1 MKISKLVNALRLATL
16 AVPVSALAFTSSVT
30 AQEVEDGAKIERI
43 GVTGSRIK
51 RTDFETSVPVT
62 VISAAE
68 IQLTG
73 ATNVADVLQKSPI
86 AIAGADQSNVT
97 FSLSSAGLNTTSL
110 RNAGESRTLVLVNG
124 RRFVSGTAPSSGYA
138 VDLNA
143 IPASSIERIEILKS
157 ASSAVYGSDAVA
169 GVINIITK
177 KDFEG
182 VALNVQTGISDESDR
197 KRNDIDFTV
206 GKSWAGGNAF
216 VSFGWHND
224 EGIDGPDRPNQTTD
238 LAPVAADRWGYAGSG
253 YNPKGYI
260 SVPGV
265 GNFKGDGTPYV
276 AANDAYDRG
285 SRRQLIIPL
294 ERKFIAGSLN
304 HEVATDVNFFSEF
317 NWMQVDSKSSFES
330 TPLNL
335 PDVWL
340 KDRGGIGGHDVA
352 GSLIVPD
359 ALKDI
364 LLGANIT
371 DLNQLSTIG
380 RRMVEFGDRGNDA
393 TRTTSRLATGFDWN
407 IDDNW
412 TANTYLTWGQTIQ
425 NQFSYGEL
433 NMERARLAL
442 DVIDVNG
449 QVVCADPTARLQG
462 CTPFTYFG
470 DISPEAVEYL
480 SAPAKTIG
488 KVEQLVFGASVAGEL
503 PVELPGGAIGIA
515 GGFEYREESGK
526 QEASDLSQIGATSS
540 NRQLPTDGKFSVRD
554 FFAEVNFP
562 VLDNWSIDAAVR
574 YGNYSSVGDVTTWN
588 LGTEFSPIDRVKFRA
603 SAAKA
608 VRAPNVSDLFAGQTE
623 TFSTVTDPCNG
634 VKVGDTGTVATNCL
648 SVQSIFD
655 RAAANPTTGFE
666 LTQLEKQQTGGFVGG
681 NPNVKEEKATTVS
694 FGVVAEIVEGL
705 SATVDW
711 YKISIEDAISTT
723 SRSLVLRRCYS
734 ATTSFDPTCA
744 GAVRR
749 NDEGAATGVD
759 SGSGNEND
767 IDISGVDVELRHRL
781 ALPVG
786 ELTTDFI
793 YSYIR
798 QYDITSIETGK
809 LDKFAGEVLYP
820 KHRFNINVNYAMDD
834 FNAFWRLRY
843 WHRVEDSLSGQDARN
858 NLPEAL
864 NQIGAVVY
872 HDLQLSYQV
881 IPSTNVYFGVN
892 NLFDKKPPVLGQLS
906 QYGGTGINTA
916 SEAYD
921 VTGRYYYLG
930 LRTKF

>member
-1 MKISKLVNALRLATL
+1 MKTSRLTSALRFAML
-16 AVPVSALAFTSSVT
+16 AVPVSAAGFAGSVA
-30 AQEVEDGAKIERI
+30 AQEEAEATKVERI
-43 GVTGSRIK
+43 SVTGSRIQ
-51 RTDFETSVPVT
+51 RTDVETSVPVT

-86 AIAGADQSNVT
+86 AIAGADQSNST

-110 RNAGESRTLVLVNG
+110 RNAGEARTLVLVNG
-124 RRFVSGTAPSSGYA
+124 RRFVSGSAPSAGYA

-143 IPASSIERIEILKS
+143 IPAATIERIEILKS

-182 VALNVQTGISDESDR
+182 VSINAQTGISDESDR
-197 KRNDIDFTV
+197 KRNDIDFTA
-206 GKSWAGGNAF
+206 GKSWSGGNAW

-238 LAPVAADRWGYAGSG
+238 LAPMSENSWGYAGSA

-265 GNFKGDGTPYV
+265 GAVKGDGTPYV
-276 AANDAYDRG
+276 AATDAYDRG

-294 ERKFIAGSLN
+294 ERKYIAGSFTN
-304 HEVATDVNFFSEF
+304 EITADINFFSEF

-335 PDVWL
+335 TDVWL

-352 GSLIVPD
+352 SSFIVPD
-359 ALKDI
+359 ALKSI

-433 NMERARLAL
+433 NMDRARFAL
-442 DVIDVNG
+442 DAIEVDG
-449 QVVCADPTARLQG
+449 KVVCADPTARLQG
-462 CTPFTYFG
+462 CAPFTYFG

-480 SAPAKTIG
+480 NAPSKTIG
-488 KVEQLVFGASVAGEL
+488 KVEQLVFGASIAGEL

-526 QEASDLSQIGATSS
+526 QEASDLAQIGATSS

-554 FFAEVNFP
+554 FFAEVNLP

-574 YGNYSSVGDVTTWN
+574 YGNYSSVGNVTTWN
-588 LGTEFSPIDRVKFRA
+588 LGTEFSPTNRIKLRA

-608 VRAPNVSDLFAGQTE
+608 VRAPNVSDLFAGSTE
-623 TFSTVTDPCNG
+623 TFSTVTDPCNN
-634 VKVGDTGTVATNCL
+634 VKVTDTGTIAQNCL
-648 SVQSIFD
+648 SVQSILD
-655 RAAANPTTGFE
+655 RASASPDGFV

-681 NPNVKEEKATTVS
+681 NPNVKEEKATTFSV
-694 FGVVAEIVEGL
+694 GIVAEIVDGL
-705 SATVDW
+705 SATIDW
-711 YKISIEDAISTT
+711 YKLSIDDAISTT
-723 SRSLVLRRCYS
+723 SRSLVMSRCYS
-734 ATTSFDPTCA
+734 VATNFDPTCG

-749 NDEGAATGVD
+749 NEVGAATGVD

-767 IDISGVDVELRHRL
+767 IEISGVDVELRHRL
-781 ALPVG
+781 SLPAG
-786 ELTTDFI
+786 ELTTDFV
-793 YSYIR
+793 YSYVD
-798 QYDITSIETGK
+798 QYDITSIETGSV
-809 LDKFAGEVLYP
+809 DKFAGEVLFP
-820 KHRFNINVNYAMDD
+820 KHRFNINMNYGLDD

-843 WHRVEDSLSGQDARN
+843 WHHVEDSLTGQEPRN
-858 NLPEAL
+858 NLPAGL
-864 NQIGAVVY
+864 NRLGAVVY

-881 IPSTNVYFGVN
+881 IASTNVYFGVN
-892 NLFDKKPPVLGQLS
+892 NLFDKKAPTLGQLS